1 MISCIKDVKTKQLW
15 DVEAAIIVLSDL
27 FSSYFSDDPKKAEN
41 NSPTWMT
48 EVLPLQ
54 KERRAVMDTGMR
66 LKYHR
71 LKKKISLEELASG
84 ILTPR
89 ELKKIETGLKDPALK
104 ELEAL
109 CKKLAIPLAPKDNP
123 IGKVLVKNFKNS
135 LLHPQNKAKIMEQYA
150 DIQDHPLLH
159 ADEDVELEYSIQQI
173 RYFIIT
179 GDLDSAE
186 EKIKEID
193 RFREFMNQEQFYLF
207 HKYNGNYNYI
217 LNDFEK
223 ALKTYLVAEKIAPN
237 TISASEIGDLYYSI
251 GISSTKCRETEMAY
265 KYTEMALK
273 IYQQEFIP
281 KRIVEC
287 HLNIAI
293 SHQHFGNFRM
303 SMEHY
308 KNALTIGN
316 KLEIDILRFTT
327 EYNIGYAYFLFQ
339 NYEPA
344 IKHTER
350 SLDYIHPEYP
360 ADILISYC
368 VLIKCNYEL
377 GNHEI
382 AKSWLKKGFDIV
394 ENKKISIHSPT
405 NRAFKEAYI
414 EFLCLDHLV
423 NRNHEGFEN
432 YVLNQLVPSLES
444 NENFFEIGYFYGHLG
459 EVFYE
464 QKRYKEAAEI
474 MNKARKAY
482 KSTTIL
488 F

>member
-1 MISCIKDVKTKQLW
+1 M
-15 DVEAAIIVLSDL
+15 E
-27 FSSYFSDDPKKAEN
+27 
-41 NSPTWMT
+41 
-48 EVLPLQ
+48 
-54 KERRAVMDTGMR
+54 TGMR

-71 LKKKISLEELASG
+71 SKQKISLEEVASG
-84 ILTPR
+84 ILSPR
-89 ELKKIETGLKDPALK
+89 ELKKMENGSKDPALK
-104 ELEAL
+104 DLEAL
-109 CKKLAIPLAPKDNP
+109 CKKLTIPLAPKDNP

-150 DIQDHPLLH
+150 DIQGHPLLH

-173 RYFIIT
+173 RYFIVT
-179 GDLDSAE
+179 GDLESAE
-186 EKIKEID
+186 EKIKEME
-193 RFREFMNQEQFYLF
+193 RFREFMSQEQFYLF

-237 TISASEIGDLYYSI
+237 TIAASEIGDLYYSI
-251 GISSTKCRETEMAY
+251 GISSTKCRETEMAF
-265 KYTEMALK
+265 KYSEMALK

-293 SHQHFGNFRM
+293 SHQQFGNFRM

-339 NYEPA
+339 NYELA
-344 IKHTER
+344 IAHTEN
-350 SLDYIHPEYP
+350 SLNYIHPEYP

-368 VLIKCNYEL
+368 VLVKCNYEL
-377 GNHEI
+377 GNYEV
-382 AKSWLKKGFDIV
+382 AKEWLNKGLHIV
-394 ENKKISIHSPT
+394 ENKKISINSPT
-405 NRAFKEAYI
+405 NQAFKEAYI
-414 EFLCLDHLV
+414 EFICLDHLV
-423 NRNHEGFEN
+423 NDDYKEFEN
-432 YVLNQLVPSLES
+432 YVVNQLAPSLEVT
-444 NENFFEIGYFYGHLG
+444 ENFFEMGYFLGHLG
-459 EVFYE
+459 NIYYKQAKYKQSAEV
-464 QKRYKEAAEI
+464 

-482 KSTTIL
+482 KNITII

>member
-1 MISCIKDVKTKQLW
+1 
-15 DVEAAIIVLSDL
+15 
-27 FSSYFSDDPKKAEN
+27 
-41 NSPTWMT
+41 
-48 EVLPLQ
+48 
-54 KERRAVMDTGMR
+54 MDTGMR

-71 LKKKISLEELASG
+71 LKQKISLEEFSSG
-84 ILTPR
+84 ILSPR
-89 ELKKIETGLKDPALK
+89 ELKKIESGVKDPDLKD
-104 ELEAL
+104 LESL

-135 LLHPQNKAKIMEQYA
+135 LLHPQNKAEIMEQYN
-150 DIQDHPLLH
+150 DIQGHPLLH

-186 EKIKEID
+186 EKIKEME

-237 TISASEIGDLYYSI
+237 TISASELGDLYYSI
-251 GISSTKCRETEMAY
+251 GISSTKCRETEKAF

-293 SHQHFGNFRM
+293 THQHFGNFKM
-303 SMEHY
+303 SMDHY

-339 NYEPA
+339 NYELA
-344 IKHTER
+344 IAHTEN
-350 SLDYIHPEYP
+350 SLNYIHPEYP

-368 VLIKCNYEL
+368 VIIKSNYEL
-377 GNHEI
+377 GNYEV
-382 AKSWLKKGFDIV
+382 AKKWLKKGLHIV
-394 ENKKISIHSPT
+394 ENKKISINSPT
-405 NRAFKEAYI
+405 NQAFKEAYI
-414 EFLCLDHLV
+414 EFICLDHLV
-423 NRNHEGFEN
+423 NKNYEEFEN
-432 YVLNQLVPSLES
+432 YVLHQLLPSLVAT
-444 NENFFEIGYFYGHLG
+444 ENFFEMGYFLEHLG
-459 EVFYE
+459 DVYYQ
-464 QKRYKEAAEI
+464 QKKYKQSAEI
-474 MNKARKAY
+474 LTEARKAY
-482 KSTTIL
+482 RNTTIL
-488 F
+488 Y

>member
-1 MISCIKDVKTKQLW
+1 
-15 DVEAAIIVLSDL
+15 
-27 FSSYFSDDPKKAEN
+27 
-41 NSPTWMT
+41 
-48 EVLPLQ
+48 
-54 KERRAVMDTGMR
+54 MDTGMR

-71 LKKKISLEELASG
+71 LKQKISLEEFSSG
-84 ILTPR
+84 ILSPR
-89 ELKKIETGLKDPALK
+89 ELKKIESGIKDPALK

-109 CKKLAIPLAPKDNP
+109 CKKLDIPLAPKDNP

-135 LLHPQNKAKIMEQYA
+135 LLHPQNKAQIMEQYN
-150 DIQDHPLLH
+150 DIQGHPLLN

-173 RYFIIT
+173 RYYIIT

-186 EKIKEID
+186 DKIKEMD
-193 RFREFMNQEQFYLF
+193 RFREFMSQEQFYLF

-223 ALKTYLVAEKIAPN
+223 SLKTYLVAEKIAPPS
-237 TISASEIGDLYYSI
+237 ISASELGDLYYSI
-251 GISSTKCRETEMAY
+251 GIASTKCRETEMAY

-293 SHQHFGNFRM
+293 THQHFGNFRM
-303 SMEHY
+303 SMQHY

-327 EYNIGYAYFLFQ
+327 EYNIGYAYFLYQ

-344 IKHTER
+344 ITHTEN

-377 GNHEI
+377 GRI
-382 AKSWLKKGFDIV
+382 AVAKEWLRKGLDIV
-394 ENKKISIHSPT
+394 ENKKISINSPT
-405 NRAFKEAYI
+405 NKAFKEAYI
-414 EFLCLDHLV
+414 EFICLDHLV
-423 NRNHEGFEN
+423 NKNFVEFEN
-432 YVLNQLVPSLES
+432 FILNKLLPSLE
-444 NENFFEIGYFYGHLG
+444 NTRNFFEMGYFLSHLADVYYQQ
-459 EVFYE
+459 E
-464 QKRYKEAAEI
+464 RYKESA
-474 MNKARKAY
+474 MYMSKAKYAY
-482 KSTTIL
+482 KNTTIL
-488 F
+488 Y

>member
-1 MISCIKDVKTKQLW
+1 M
-15 DVEAAIIVLSDL
+15 EAAIIVLGDL
-27 FSSYFSDDPKKAEN
+27 FSSYFSDGPRKAEN

-71 LKKKISLEELASG
+71 LKQKISLEEAASG
-84 ILTPR
+84 ILSPR
-89 ELKKIETGLKDPALK
+89 ELKKIESEIKDPTLKD
-104 ELEAL
+104 LEAL
-109 CKKLAIPLAPKDNP
+109 CKKLEIPLAPKDNP

-150 DIQDHPLLH
+150 DIQGHPLLH

-179 GDLDSAE
+179 GDLESAE
-186 EKIKEID
+186 EKIKEME

-223 ALKTYLVAEKIAPN
+223 ALKTYLVAEKIAPH
-237 TISASEIGDLYYSI
+237 TINASEIGDLYYSI
-251 GISSTKCRETEMAY
+251 GISSTKCRETEMAF
-265 KYTEMALK
+265 KYSEMALK

-293 SHQHFGNFRM
+293 SHQQFGNFRM

-339 NYEPA
+339 NYELA
-344 IKHTER
+344 ITHTES
-350 SLDYIHPEYP
+350 SLKYIHPEYP

-377 GNHEI
+377 KNFNA
-382 AKSWLKKGFDIV
+382 AKEWLKKGLHIV

-405 NRAFKEAYI
+405 NKAFKEAYI
-414 EFLCLDHLV
+414 EFICLDHLV
-423 NRNHEGFEN
+423 NNNFDEFEN
-432 YVLNQLVPSLES
+432 YVLNQLAPSLEIT
-444 NENFFEIGYFYGHLG
+444 ENFFEMGYFLGHLG
-459 EVFYE
+459 NIYYKQE
-464 QKRYKEAAEI
+464 KYKESAEI

-482 KSTTIL
+482 KNITIL

>member
-1 MISCIKDVKTKQLW
+1 
-15 DVEAAIIVLSDL
+15 
-27 FSSYFSDDPKKAEN
+27 
-41 NSPTWMT
+41 
-48 EVLPLQ
+48 
-54 KERRAVMDTGMR
+54 MDTGMR

-71 LKKKISLEELASG
+71 LKQKISLEEFSSG
-84 ILTPR
+84 ILSPR
-89 ELKKIETGLKDPALK
+89 ELKKIESGVKDPALK

-109 CKKLAIPLAPKDNP
+109 CKKLTIPLAPKDNP

-135 LLHPQNKAKIMEQYA
+135 LLHPHNKAEIMEQYN
-150 DIQDHPLLH
+150 DIQGHPLLS

-186 EKIKEID
+186 EKIKEMD
-193 RFREFMNQEQFYLF
+193 RFREFMSQEQFYLF
-207 HKYNGNYNYI
+207 HKYIGNYNYI

-223 ALKTYLVAEKIAPN
+223 ALKTYFVAEKIAPN
-237 TISASEIGDLYYSI
+237 TISASELGDLYYSI
-251 GISSTKCRETEMAY
+251 GISSTKCRETEMAF
-265 KYTEMALK
+265 KYSEMALK

-293 SHQHFGNFRM
+293 THQHFGNFRM

-327 EYNIGYAYFLFQ
+327 EYNMGYAYFLFQ
-339 NYEPA
+339 NYEQA
-344 IKHTER
+344 ITHTES
-350 SLDYIHPEYP
+350 SLNYIHPEYP

-377 GNHEI
+377 QNYEA
-382 AKSWLKKGFDIV
+382 AKAWLKKGLHIV

-405 NRAFKEAYI
+405 NQAFKEAYI
-414 EFLCLDHLV
+414 EFICLDYLV
-423 NRNHEGFEN
+423 NKN
-432 YVLNQLVPSLES
+432 YDEFKDLFVNQLLPSLES
-444 NENFFEIGYFYGHLG
+444 TENFFEMGYFLGHLG
-459 EVFYE
+459 KVYYLQENFQE
-464 QKRYKEAAEI
+464 SAKI
-474 MNKARKAY
+474 MDKARKAY
-482 KSTTIL
+482 KNITIL
-488 F
+488 S

>member
-1 MISCIKDVKTKQLW
+1 M
-15 DVEAAIIVLSDL
+15 EAAIIVLGDL

-293 SHQHFGNFRM
+293 SHQQFGNFRM

-327 EYNIGYAYFLFQ
+327 EFNLGYSYFLFQ
-339 NYEPA
+339 NYELS
-344 IKHTER
+344 IVHVEN
-350 SLDYIHPEYP
+350 SLKYIHPEYT
-360 ADILISYC
+360 ADLLLSYC
-368 VLIKCNYEL
+368 ILIKCQYEL
-377 GNHEI
+377 KNFAA
-382 AKSWLKKGFDIV
+382 AKEWIHKGQEIV
-394 ENKKISIHSPT
+394 ENKKLNIHSPT
-405 NRAFKEAYI
+405 NHVFKEAYI
-414 EFLCLDHLV
+414 EFICLVHLLNEDFV
-423 NRNHEGFEN
+423 KFEN
-432 YVLNQLVPSLES
+432 YVLSQLIPSLEATD
-444 NENFFEIGYFYGHLG
+444 NYFESGYYFGHLG
-459 EVFYE
+459 QIYYG
-464 QKRYKEAAEI
+464 QGRYKESAEI
-474 MNKARKAY
+474 MNKARESY
-482 KSTTIL
+482 KNINIL
-488 F
+488 FRE

>member
-1 MISCIKDVKTKQLW
+1 
-15 DVEAAIIVLSDL
+15 
-27 FSSYFSDDPKKAEN
+27 
-41 NSPTWMT
+41 
-48 EVLPLQ
+48 
-54 KERRAVMDTGMR
+54 MDTGMR

-71 LKKKISLEELASG
+71 LKQKMSVEELSSD
-84 ILTPR
+84 ILSPR
-89 ELKKIETGLKDPALK
+89 ELKKIESGVKDPALK

-109 CKKLAIPLAPKDNP
+109 CKKLKIPLAPKDNP

-135 LLHPQNKAKIMEQYA
+135 LLHPQNKAEIMEQYN
-150 DIQDHPLLH
+150 DIQGHPLLY
-159 ADEDVELEYSIQQI
+159 ADEDVELEYCVQQI
-173 RYFIIT
+173 RYYIIT

-186 EKIKEID
+186 EKIKEVD
-193 RFREFMNQEQFYLF
+193 RFREFMSQEQFYLF

-223 ALKTYLVAEKIAPN
+223 ALKTYLVAEKIAP
-237 TISASEIGDLYYSI
+237 TSIPATELGDLYYSI
-251 GISSTKCRETEMAY
+251 GIASTKCRETEMAY

-293 SHQHFGNFRM
+293 THQHFGNFRM
-303 SMEHY
+303 SMQHY

-327 EYNIGYAYFLFQ
+327 EYNIGYAYFLYQ
-339 NYEPA
+339 NYELA
-344 IKHTER
+344 IIHTEN

-377 GNHEI
+377 KNFAA
-382 AKSWLKKGFDIV
+382 AKEWLRKGLDIV

-405 NRAFKEAYI
+405 NKAFKEAYI
-414 EFLCLDHLV
+414 EFICLDHLV
-423 NRNHEGFEN
+423 NDNLAEFEN
-432 YVLNQLVPSLES
+432 YVLNKLLPSLE
-444 NENFFEIGYFYGHLG
+444 NTRNFFELGYFLGHLADI
-459 EVFYE
+459 FYQQE
-464 QKRYKEAAEI
+464 RYKESAEI
-474 MNKARKAY
+474 MNKARYAY
-482 KSTTIL
+482 KNTTIL
-488 F
+488 Y